1 VITTRQYEAVGRLAL
16 AFNDLDFAMRRSLAK
31 ILSVPELS
39 VGLLL
44 TDGENFGRNAALFGK
59 VLKAL
64 SDEYNSVKGLA
75 EVFSGTITAATTL
88 ASERHRYVHATVV
101 VDISNSSIA
110 LFAKGADLPFDVDR
124 IEKLALECSA
134 LSAKIYSHQDELSEG
149 LKAARAAATRG
160 ARI

>member
-1 VITTRQYEAVGRLAL
+1 MITTRQYEAVGRLAL

-31 ILSVPELS
+31 VLSIPELS

-44 TDGENFGRNAALFGK
+44 TDGESFGRNAALFRK

-64 SDEYNSVKGLA
+64 SDEYSSVKGLA
-75 EVFSGTITAATTL
+75 DAFSGTITAAATL
-88 ASERHRYVHATVV
+88 AAERNRYVHATVV
-101 VDISNSSIA
+101 VDISDSSIA

-134 LSAKIYSHQDELSEG
+134 LSAKIYSDQDELWEE
-149 LKAARAAATRG
+149 LKAARATAAREV
-160 ARI
+160 RI